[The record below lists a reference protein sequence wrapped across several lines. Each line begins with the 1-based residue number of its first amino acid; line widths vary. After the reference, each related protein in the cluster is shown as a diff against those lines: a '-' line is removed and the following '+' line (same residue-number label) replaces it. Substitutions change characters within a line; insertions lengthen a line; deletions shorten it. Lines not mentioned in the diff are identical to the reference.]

1 MSETIGSLHNVH
13 VQTKINVSLFFDEQQ
28 INSTSFPTITN
39 NTFLYTSTIM
49 NIHTR
54 YIYLPCYI
62 YVVANN
68 SIKIK
73 IIIHHHH
80 HHHHP
85 NRSCKQFNKNIN
97 YHSPSPS
104 SPPKINSNQSNVRCT
119 RR

>member
-1 MSETIGSLHNVH
+1 MSGTIGSLHNVH

-54 YIYLPCYI
+54 YIYSPCYI
-62 YVVANN
+62 YVVTNN

-80 HHHHP
+80 HHPHHP
-85 NRSCKQFNKNIN
+85 YYHYHLSLQVSYRSREIENIFFI
-97 YHSPSPS
+97 S
-104 SPPKINSNQSNVRCT
+104 SFFFLRLK
-119 RR
+119 